1 MKSAIF
7 VLLFFISGLAFSQS
21 DSLVYTRDFEFKEGI
36 YLTINQFKSDD
47 PIPPGSIVS
56 AIPKSELDFLTQVL
70 ENKKVTYIDE
80 KGVEQQVATASI
92 WGYCRNRTVYLN
104 FNQTFNR
111 INVIGNLC
119 HFTSEV
125 VVLSTYQDP
134 MYFNRG
140 MSNSYNELRQFILC
154 TDSNSV
160 KDFNISSMETILKND
175 KLLYDQFM
183 KLKKKDKSNSIFI
196 YLRRYNERHPL
207 YIRKSASS

>member
-92 WGYCRNRTVYLN
+92 WGYCRNRTV
-104 FNQTFNR
+104 
-111 INVIGNLC
+111 I
-119 HFTSEV
+119 
-125 VVLSTYQDP
+125 
-134 MYFNRG
+134 
-140 MSNSYNELRQFILC
+140 
-154 TDSNSV
+154 
-160 KDFNISSMETILKND
+160 
-175 KLLYDQFM
+175 
-183 KLKKKDKSNSIFI
+183 
-196 YLRRYNERHPL
+196 
-207 YIRKSASS
+207 